1 MTLMNTRHYKI
12 AWLPGDGV
20 GIELA
25 KLGANITLIAI
36 CISVDEPLLDID
48 QISRFLITAESANI
62 QPLIILTKIDLIKKN
77 DLNYYVNK

>member
-25 KLGANITLIAI
+25 KLGKQVLSA
-36 CISVDEPLLDID
+36 LD
-48 QISRFLITAESANI
+48 F
-62 QPLIILTKIDLIKKN
+62 KK
-77 DLNYYVNK
+77 DIYDKSPDK